1 LKKVSNNFKIT
12 ILSHVRADI
21 YAFTWG
27 KSGHHERDPL
37 LWGRCGG
44 KPRVMQWEWYFV
56 EIIVLYC
63 FCKVYSARA

>member
-27 KSGHHERDPL
+27 KSGHH
-37 LWGRCGG
+37 G
-44 KPRVMQWEWYFV
+44 
-56 EIIVLYC
+56 LY
-63 FCKVYSARA
+63 